1 MILCKIKLNNFGL
14 FTSAIVDF
22 TSALTVIIGPN
33 ESGKTT
39 LLRAI
44 NFLKNCNKMRLE
56 KNINFNL
63 KDMQISPSIEY
74 HLNPSFFDIE
84 NKNKPIIIRCHLDK
98 LELVN
103 KSAFNDIMASSN
115 LLKLIN
121 DKLDIVFWEENFLTN
136 ISRPSHLSGGET
148 IIEELQKL
156 SNVENKLILLDNIT
170 QLLDYSRTIELS
182 NLIKKLAENNQ
193 VILTTIRTPPRDIFN
208 EYEMIMFS
216 RDQLLTQYLVDTV
229 RWNTKFYNTFIE
241 SIENIEKLMA
251 ISISQINLQRTQSK
265 MLYLNTIIAMET
277 YLSDAFINSVVNSN
291 YLIKKLLKTS
301 SDFQRRKFKVSE
313 LITWLDNMKRSAEE
327 YLLEITYHKIW
338 KVKDMYKN
346 VLEVDFPEDMD
357 VIQKIIMIRHDLVHR
372 NGKTK
377 EGSEIKINKEDIKF
391 VIEKTR
397 DFIKFIDDQLKS

>member
-1 MILCKIKLNNFGL
+1 M
-14 FTSAIVDF
+14 
-22 TSALTVIIGPN
+22 
-33 ESGKTT
+33 
-39 LLRAI
+39 
-44 NFLKNCNKMRLE
+44 
-56 KNINFNL
+56 
-63 KDMQISPSIEY
+63 
-74 HLNPSFFDIE
+74 
-84 NKNKPIIIRCHLDK
+84 
-98 LELVN
+98 
-103 KSAFNDIMASSN
+103 
-115 LLKLIN
+115 
-121 DKLDIVFWEENFLTN
+121 
-136 ISRPSHLSGGET
+136 
-148 IIEELQKL
+148 
-156 SNVENKLILLDNIT
+156 
-170 QLLDYSRTIELS
+170 DYSRTIELS

-357 VIQKIIMIRHDLVHR
+357 VIQK
-372 NGKTK
+372 
-377 EGSEIKINKEDIKF
+377 
-391 VIEKTR
+391 
-397 DFIKFIDDQLKS
+397 